1 MIILFVSKYFGTR
14 NEPGYKLESNMEY
27 LDLIETHYNATKYI
41 ETNFP
46 NSTVL
51 TNFPQVYELK
61 EPLLG
66 YVNKPI
72 KAIFIGVENFDLNK
86 EIYNT
91 YLIYYSPQ
99 SGNRGKGDLL
109 LIINNLNATL
119 LKRFEK
125 NGKFAEIYKID

>member
-1 MIILFVSKYFGTR
+1 
-14 NEPGYKLESNMEY
+14 MEY

-51 TNFPQVYELK
+51 TAWPQSEELR
-61 EPLLG
+61 EPILG

-72 KAIFIGVENFDLNK
+72 KAIDITELLKNSTLEK
-86 EIYNT
+86 EIYNID
-91 YLIYYSPQ
+91 LIYYYPQ
-99 SGNRGKGDLL
+99 SALNRENLL
-109 LIINNLNATL
+109 KIINNLNSTL

-125 NGKFAEIYKID
+125 NGKITEIYKINKT